1 MDGIRFEPVPCSPSV
16 LEPENRQP
24 GDSRARRMAGGEGS
38 VTQGQVLMVLLVVT
52 ASAIVSRLEDPAR
65 WIITV
70 LLWAGLGLMFYSGRR
85 R

>member
-1 MDGIRFEPVPCSPSV
+1 M
-16 LEPENRQP
+16 
-24 GDSRARRMAGGEGS
+24 
-38 VTQGQVLMVLLVVT
+38 TQGQVLMVLLVVT

-70 LLWAGLGLMFYSGRR
+70 LLWAGLGVMFYSGRR